1 MSEQKT
7 RKSGPKRQ
15 ERTLQMIKGFLK
27 DHQNGLTIPEI
38 AKKYNLSVT
47 TVRNY
52 LDQIAEEN
60 NVSRDSLLERV
71 HPPHYMSESINR
83 PTPRISDEE
92 FKSKADSVQQSLD
105 ELNDAVGKSA
115 KQIAEWPKEME
126 GELS

>member
-1 MSEQKT
+1 MSEQKP
-7 RKSGPKRQ
+7 RKGGVKRS
-15 ERTLQMIKGFLK
+15 ERTLQMIEGFYE
-27 DHQNGLTIPEI
+27 DHKNGLMIPDI

-83 PTPRISDEE
+83 PTPHISDEE
-92 FKSKADSVQQSLD
+92 FKLKADSVQQSLN
-105 ELNDAVGKSA
+105 ELKDAVGKSA
-115 KQIAEWPKEME
+115 KQIAEWPEEME